1 MWTNGSRSRIPTPAK
16 ARVTGKPSPSNPLEP
31 VVTDRTGRSVSP
43 SVAGFRRGNVTG
55 SAVTAGISASKMLH
69 LQRHGGVTPG
79 RAGEFPTPHLPAWR
93 RDGRGSKQR
102 SIVIDRRGL
111 FDPAQPDGSERR
123 DPQAYGRGLTVPRLV
138 AGIDAAEV

>member
-16 ARVTGKPSPSNPLEP
+16 ARVTGKPSPSNPLGP

-43 SVAGFRRGNVTG
+43 SVAGFRRGNVKV

-79 RAGEFPTPHLPAWR
+79 RAGEFPR
-93 RDGRGSKQR
+93 RTSQHCAGTAAVQNSTR
-102 SIVIDRRGL
+102 SQVDRSGL
-111 FDPAQPDGSERR
+111 FDPAQPDGSQRR
-123 DPQAYGRGLTVPRLV
+123 DPQGYGRGLAVPRLV
-138 AGIDAAEV
+138 AGIDA